1 MSRIAR
7 ISLITAC
14 IFATLFALHVPQI
27 AAQNTQPALP
37 QPKVCTCIEMGMQLL
52 AKYNIPPENL
62 NNLIT
67 LVNDP
72 AKLTA
77 TLKAFGLKDTDIT
90 SLITQAEPLLKE
102 NGLDLGALKTYVATK
117 GLGILESN
125 KIPQEDLDELLAV
138 KSSAERLAILKEKGI
153 DPASADKVVKELDP
167 YFGLGLDRRAL
178 GYFWAEQGVEVL
190 KQFNLPREA
199 LDEVVAGGN
208 DKAPAVLAKYG
219 LSPDAIKKVLGDFTE
234 LTQQGFANGD
244 VKSYAVQEVE
254 DLLARNGVPYDV
266 ALQGIQLFAQGKMDD
281 LQKLA
286 AEYNIGSAAFEEV
299 KNGLLDLQKLG
310 LNPADIVQE
319 AKAAQDEVT
328 VLQAEPISKAQG
340 TDAELLQDA
349 AQNTAGGETVP
360 TPEAATS
367 GGETASTP
375 EATMSAGDANNAPP
389 PTDQPAATEQTAS

>member
-7 ISLITAC
+7 TSLIVAF
-14 IFATLFALHVPQI
+14 IVATLFAMHTPQ
-27 AAQNTQPALP
+27 ANAQAKSPVLP

-67 LVNDP
+67 LVNEP

-77 TLKAFGLKDTDIT
+77 TLKAFGLKDADIT
-90 SLITQAEPLLKE
+90 GLITQAEPLLKE

-125 KIPQEDLDELLAV
+125 KVPKEDLDDVLAV
-138 KSSAERLAILKEKGI
+138 KSNAERLAILKAKGV
-153 DPASADKVVKELDP
+153 DAASADKVVKELDP
-167 YFGLGLDRRAL
+167 YLGLGLDRRAL
-178 GYFWAEQGVEVL
+178 GYFWAEQGVEIL

-208 DKAPAVLAKYG
+208 DKAPAVLAKFG
-219 LSPDAIKKVLGDFTE
+219 LSADAIKKVMGEFTE
-234 LTQQGFANGD
+234 LTNQGFANGD

-266 ALQGIQLFAQGKMDD
+266 ALKGIELYAQGKMED

-286 AEYNIGSAAFEEV
+286 TEYNIGPAAFNEV

-310 LNPADIVQE
+310 LNPADIVAE
-319 AKAAQDEVT
+319 AKAAKAEVT
-328 VLQAEPISKAQG
+328 ALETEPLSKGEAS
-340 TDAELLQDA
+340 DSELLKDA
-349 AQNTAGGETVP
+349 AEGTLGGE
-360 TPEAATS
+360 EAATPEPATGEQGGNGGS
-367 GGETASTP
+367 GGASDETP
-375 EATMSAGDANNAPP
+375 APP
-389 PTDQPAATEQTAS
+389 AEQPAG